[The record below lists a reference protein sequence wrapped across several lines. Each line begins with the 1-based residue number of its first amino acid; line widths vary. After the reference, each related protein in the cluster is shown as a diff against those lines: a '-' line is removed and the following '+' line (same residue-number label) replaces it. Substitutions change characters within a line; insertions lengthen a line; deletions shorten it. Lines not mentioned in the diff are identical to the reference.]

1 MPMKQS
7 HTNEKEIM
15 NYLLHVSDYDS
26 EEGKQMYH
34 FGRMEAYKQESLH
47 QDRPGKCVIN
57 NIMRYAMALDAFK
70 TKDGHTFFIL
80 GN

>member
-7 HTNEKEIM
+7 HTNVKEIM
-15 NYLLHVSDYDS
+15 NYLLHVSDHDS
-26 EEGKQMYH
+26 EEEKMYH

-47 QDRPGKCVIN
+47 QDRPDKSVIN

-70 TKDGHTFFIL
+70 TKDGRTFFL
-80 GN
+80 LSN